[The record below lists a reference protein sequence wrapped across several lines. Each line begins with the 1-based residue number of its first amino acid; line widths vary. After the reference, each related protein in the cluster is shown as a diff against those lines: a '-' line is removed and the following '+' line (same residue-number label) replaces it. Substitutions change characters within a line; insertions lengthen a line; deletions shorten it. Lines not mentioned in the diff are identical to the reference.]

1 MRTSSVLSQFA
12 TPSQPS
18 EWTIVEEL
26 PCGKKQRPFGHIG
39 KVLRTQFAEIVDEP
53 LPTRWIDL
61 INYLN
66 ERDSE
71 QREAVQRS
79 ADPFSRNESSA

>member
-18 EWTIVEEL
+18 VRTI
-26 PCGKKQRPFGHIG
+26 RPFGHIG
-39 KVLRTQFAEIVDEP
+39 KALRTQFAEIVDEP

-66 ERDSE
+66 ERDRE

-79 ADPFSRNESSA
+79 VEPFSRNESSA